1 MAASTPSTPALLA
14 SGLVYAIGSIGVG
27 WLVGICSG
35 GELFQ
40 LIAEP
45 FGINTRENGPA
56 VMALFTSVLT
66 LVGFAMGVGV
76 AYAKSKSSN
85 SH

>member
-1 MAASTPSTPALLA
+1 MAASTPSTPTLLA
-14 SGLVYAIGSIGVG
+14 SGMVYAIGSIGVG

-40 LIAEP
+40 LIGEP
-45 FGINTRENGPA
+45 FGVNPRENGPA
-56 VMALFTSVLT
+56 VMALFTSVLA
-66 LVGFAMGVGV
+66 LVGFAMGVIV
-76 AYAKSKSSN
+76 AYAKSQSPN